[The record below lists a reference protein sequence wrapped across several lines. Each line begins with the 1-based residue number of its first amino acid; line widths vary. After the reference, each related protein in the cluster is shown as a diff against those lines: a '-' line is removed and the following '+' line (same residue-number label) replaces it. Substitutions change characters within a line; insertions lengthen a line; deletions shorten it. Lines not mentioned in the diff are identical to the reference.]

1 MEVLVV
7 GNTAYVD
14 DDFCAKAF
22 PGDHVQVVAAQDAY
36 RDESSPHS
44 SWKELLQHL
53 DQAYEFD
60 RMVYLSNYLTPHTD
74 TVGDIELLR
83 SVFRACAGR
92 RVQLLYVAGPAS
104 AEGASGAVGRTG
116 KGIIARAANDLC
128 RYYAVRE
135 GVQAKILRAPFLYT
149 ASAALDDPFFVPLFD
164 SCLTGSVALQGAE
177 DAAFPLLCAE
187 ELAVLVRRIFDSWDA
202 SFETLDV
209 ADIFHRTS
217 GEVGEA
223 LKALFSGLSVAYGD
237 SAGYALPVSDTV
249 RVRYGWFQRYDLLR
263 DLSTIQARWD
273 AGRAKKVN
281 PLRAAIDRIQMR
293 TPPIKC
299 LETVA
304 AWVLFEVLEHLF
316 SQSTQL
322 NVLDYRL
329 LYVVLIGTL
338 YGLDF
343 GLVAALLASVGLA
356 ASYFTQYGYTFQGLF
371 YEPSN
376 WLPFIAYFVVGA
388 VCGYVQLRNSEAIRA
403 ERDQNDLVRNRNTFL
418 TQLYHDAIEDKRAY
432 RRQIV
437 GRHDSFGKIFAV
449 TQELD
454 VLNPRDIYRKCCEL
468 LGEILE
474 NDSVAIY
481 HVSGGA
487 FARLVA
493 ASPAIAEDAAR
504 SLTLEQLAPLL
515 SDGGRSNLWVN
526 RELMPGLPMFGYT
539 IERDGAPAV
548 LIFVRRAAEN
558 QMTLYYQNLF
568 RILCGL
574 VESALGRA
582 FDYEAVAQDKRCVDG
597 TCVLKQAAFGQEL
610 AAEQA
615 LADGKM
621 GSFLLLRVVP
631 GMEPIGE
638 LVGAIGSAIR
648 ESDAA
653 GLIDG
658 DVLYLLMRQAKAC
671 DLPIIRERL
680 SEKQIEVE
688 PVDGED
694 IVALLQHISYTGD
707 GEGGVPLDLACRCCR
722 LAADSCAGL
731 PGAVDAH
738 EVGPAAGARAHAA
751 CDSAGAAVGPVAGG
765 SAIGLQRGVW
775 RGTE

>member
-22 PGDHVQVVAAQDAY
+22 PGDHVQVVAADDAH
-36 RDESSPHS
+36 RESSSHG
-44 SWKELLQHL
+44 SWKELLRHL

-60 RMVYLSNYLTPHTD
+60 RVVYLSTYLTPHTE
-74 TVGDIELLR
+74 TFGDIELLR
-83 SVFRACAGR
+83 SVFRACMGR
-92 RVQLLYVAGPAS
+92 RVQLLFVAGPAG
-104 AEGASGAVGRTG
+104 AEGAGGTASNADSLDATDVAAQTG

-128 RYYAVRE
+128 RYYASQD
-135 GVQAKILRAPFLYT
+135 GIQAKILRTPYLYT
-149 ASAALDDPFFVPLFD
+149 ASAALDDPFLVPLFEAC
-164 SCLTGSVALQGAE
+164 STGSVALQGAA
-177 DAAFPLLCAE
+177 DAPFPLLCAE
-187 ELAVLVRRIFDSWDA
+187 ELAVLVHRVFDSWDA
-202 SFETLDV
+202 TFETLDV
-209 ADIFHRTS
+209 ADAFHRTA
-217 GEVGEA
+217 GDLGGA
-223 LKALFSGLSVAYGD
+223 LQGLFPGLSVAYGE
-237 SAGYALPVSDTV
+237 STGFALPVGDVV
-249 RVRYGWFQRYDLLR
+249 RKRYGWFQRYDLLC
-263 DLSTIQARWD
+263 DLSTIHARW
-273 AGRAKKVN
+273 ANTRTNKAN
-281 PLRAAIDRIQMR
+281 PLRAAIDRIQLR
-293 TPPIKC
+293 ALPIKC
-299 LETVA
+299 LETGF

-316 SQSTQL
+316 SQSAQL
-322 NVLDYRL
+322 SVLDYRL

-343 GLVAALLASVGLA
+343 GLVAALLASIGLA
-356 ASYFTQYGYTFQGLF
+356 VSYFALYGYTFQGLF

-388 VCGYVQLRNSEAIRA
+388 VCGYVQLRNSEAVKA
-403 ERDQNDLVRNRNTFL
+403 ERDENELVRNRNTFL
-418 TQLYHDAIEDKRAY
+418 TRLYHDAIEDKRAY
-432 RRQIV
+432 KRQIV

-468 LGEILE
+468 MGEILE
-474 NDSVAIY
+474 NDSVTIY

-493 ASPAIAEDAAR
+493 ASPVIAEDATR

-515 SDGGRSNLWVN
+515 GGGGRSNLWVN
-526 RELMPGLPMFGYT
+526 RELTPGLPMFGYT

-631 GMEPIGE
+631 GMEPVGE
-638 LVGAIGSAIR
+638 LVGAIGSVIR

-653 GLIDG
+653 GLVDG

-680 SEKQIEVE
+680 SAKQIAVE

-694 IVALLQHISYTGD
+694 IVALLQHIADTGD
-707 GEGGVPLDLACRCCR
+707 GEGE
-722 LAADSCAGL
+722 AA
-731 PGAVDAH
+731 
-738 EVGPAAGARAHAA
+738 
-751 CDSAGAAVGPVAGG
+751 
-765 SAIGLQRGVW
+765 
-775 RGTE
+775 

>member
-22 PGDHVQVVAAQDAY
+22 PGDHVQVVAADDAH
-36 RDESSPHS
+36 RDESSPHG
-44 SWKELLQHL
+44 SWKELLRHL

-60 RMVYLSNYLTPHTD
+60 RVVYLSTYLTPHTE
-74 TVGDIELLR
+74 TFGDIELLR
-83 SVFRACAGR
+83 SVFRACMGR
-92 RVQLLYVAGPAS
+92 RVQLLFVAGPEG
-104 AEGASGAVGRTG
+104 AEGTDGAANAAAVPDTTDATTNQTG

-128 RYYAVRE
+128 RYYASQD
-135 GVQAKILRAPFLYT
+135 GIQAKILCTPYLYT
-149 ASAALDDPFFVPLFD
+149 ASTALADPFLVPLFEAC
-164 SCLTGSVALQGAE
+164 STGSVALKGAA
-177 DAAFPLLCAE
+177 DAPFPLLCAE
-187 ELAVLVRRIFDSWDA
+187 ELAVLVHRVFDSWDA

-209 ADIFHRTS
+209 ADAFHRTA
-217 GEVGEA
+217 GDLGEA
-223 LKALFSGLSVAYGD
+223 LQGLFPGLSVAYGE
-237 SAGYALPVSDTV
+237 SAGYRLPAGDIV
-249 RVRYGWFQRYDLLR
+249 RKRYGWFQRYDLLC
-263 DLSTIQARWD
+263 DLSTIHARW
-273 AGRAKKVN
+273 ANTRTKKAN
-281 PLRAAIDRIQMR
+281 PLRAAIDRIQLR
-293 TPPIKC
+293 TLPIKC
-299 LETVA
+299 LETGA

-316 SQSTQL
+316 SQSAQL

-343 GLVAALLASVGLA
+343 GLIAALLASVGLA
-356 ASYFTQYGYTFQGLF
+356 VSYFALYGYTFQGLF

-388 VCGYVQLRNSEAIRA
+388 VCGYVQLRNSEAIKA
-403 ERDQNDLVRNRNTFL
+403 ERDENELVRNRNTFL
-418 TQLYHDAIEDKRAY
+418 TRLYHDSIEDKRAY
-432 RRQIV
+432 KRQIV

-474 NDSVAIY
+474 NDSVTIY
-481 HVSGGA
+481 HVSGGT

-493 ASPAIAEDAAR
+493 ASPAEMAAAPR
-504 SLTLEQLAPLL
+504 SLSLDDLAPVLKGAN
-515 SDGGRSNLWVN
+515 SGLWVN
-526 RELMPGLPMFGYT
+526 RELTPDLPMFGYV

-548 LIFVRRAAEN
+548 LIFVRQVAES

-582 FDYEAVAQDKRCVDG
+582 FDYEAVAQDKRCVAG
-597 TCVLKQAAFGQEL
+597 TRVLNHDAFGQEL

-615 LADGKM
+615 LADNKM

-631 GMEPIGE
+631 GMEPVGE
-638 LVGAIGSAIR
+638 LVGAIGPAIR

-653 GLIDG
+653 GLVDG
-658 DVLYLLMRQAKAC
+658 DTLYLLMRQATEA
-671 DLPIIRERL
+671 DLPVICKRMAAKHIT
-680 SEKQIEVE
+680 VE

-694 IVALLQHISYTGD
+694 VVALLRRIAPAGN
-707 GEGGVPLDLACRCCR
+707 GEGETV
-722 LAADSCAGL
+722 
-731 PGAVDAH
+731 
-738 EVGPAAGARAHAA
+738 
-751 CDSAGAAVGPVAGG
+751 
-765 SAIGLQRGVW
+765 
-775 RGTE
+775 

>member
-1 MEVLVV
+1 ME
-7 GNTAYVD
+7 
-14 DDFCAKAF
+14 
-22 PGDHVQVVAAQDAY
+22 
-36 RDESSPHS
+36 
-44 SWKELLQHL
+44 
-53 DQAYEFD
+53 QAYEFD
-60 RMVYLSNYLTPHTD
+60 RVVYLSNFLTPHTD

-83 SVFRACAGR
+83 SVFRSCMSR
-92 RVQLLYVAGPAS
+92 RVQLLFVAGPAS

-149 ASAALDDPFFVPLFD
+149 ASAALDDPFFAPLFD

-209 ADIFHRTS
+209 ADTFHRTS

-223 LKALFSGLSVAYGD
+223 LKALFPGLSVAYGD
-237 SAGYALPVSDTV
+237 SAGYALPVSDVV

-273 AGRAKKVN
+273 VGRAKKVN

-293 TPPIKC
+293 TLPIKC
-299 LETVA
+299 LETGV

-316 SQSTQL
+316 SQSVQL

-356 ASYFTQYGYTFQGLF
+356 ASCFTQYGYTFQGLF

-403 ERDQNDLVRNRNTFL
+403 ERDQNELVRNRNTFL

-515 SDGGRSNLWVN
+515 GDGGRSNLWVN
-526 RELMPGLPMFGYT
+526 RELTPGLPMFGYT

-615 LADGKM
+615 LADSKM

-631 GMEPIGE
+631 GMEPVGE

-653 GLIDG
+653 GLVDG

-680 SEKQIEVE
+680 SAKHIAVE

-707 GEGGVPLDLACRCCR
+707 GEGG
-722 LAADSCAGL
+722 AA
-731 PGAVDAH
+731 
-738 EVGPAAGARAHAA
+738 
-751 CDSAGAAVGPVAGG
+751 
-765 SAIGLQRGVW
+765 
-775 RGTE
+775 

>member
-22 PGDHVQVVAAQDAY
+22 PGDHVQVVAADDA
-36 RDESSPHS
+36 RRESSSHG
-44 SWKELLQHL
+44 SWKELLRHL

-60 RMVYLSNYLTPHTD
+60 RVVYLSTYLTPHAETF
-74 TVGDIELLR
+74 GDIELLR
-83 SVFRACAGR
+83 SVFRACMGR
-92 RVQLLYVAGPAS
+92 RVQLLFVAGPAG
-104 AEGASGAVGRTG
+104 AEGAGSAASNADSLDATDAAAQTG

-128 RYYAVRE
+128 RYYASHDDI
-135 GVQAKILRAPFLYT
+135 QAKILCTPYLYT
-149 ASAALDDPFFVPLFD
+149 ASAALNDPFLVPLFEAC
-164 SCLTGSVALQGAE
+164 STGSVALQGAV
-177 DAAFPLLCAE
+177 DAPFPLLCAE
-187 ELAVLVRRIFDSWDA
+187 ELAVLVHRIFDSWDA

-209 ADIFHRTS
+209 ADAFHHTS

-223 LKALFSGLSVAYGD
+223 LKALFPGLSVAYGD
-237 SAGYALPVSDTV
+237 SAGYVLPVSDIV

-263 DLSTIQARWD
+263 DLTTIQARWD

-293 TPPIKC
+293 TLPIKC
-299 LETVA
+299 LETGF

-316 SQSTQL
+316 SQSAQL

-356 ASYFTQYGYTFQGLF
+356 VSFFTQYGYTFQGLF

-388 VCGYVQLRNSEAIRA
+388 VCGYVQLRNGEVIKV
-403 ERDQNDLVRNRNTFL
+403 ERDQNELVRNRNTFL
-418 TQLYHDAIEDKRAY
+418 TQLYHDAIEDKRTY
-432 RRQIV
+432 KRQIV

-468 LGEILE
+468 IGEILE
-474 NDSVAIY
+474 NNSVTIY

-493 ASPAIAEDAAR
+493 ASPVIAEDATR
-504 SLTLEQLAPLL
+504 SLSLEQLVPLL
-515 SDGGRSNLWVN
+515 GGGGRSNLWVN
-526 RELMPGLPMFGYT
+526 RELTPGLPMFGYT

-548 LIFVRRAAEN
+548 LIFVRHAAEN

-574 VESALGRA
+574 VESALGHA

-615 LADGKM
+615 LADGRM

-631 GMEPIGE
+631 GMEPVGE

-653 GLIDG
+653 GLVDG

-680 SEKQIEVE
+680 SAKQITVE

-694 IVALLQHISYTGD
+694 IVALLQHIADFGD
-707 GEGGVPLDLACRCCR
+707 DEGD
-722 LAADSCAGL
+722 AA
-731 PGAVDAH
+731 
-738 EVGPAAGARAHAA
+738 
-751 CDSAGAAVGPVAGG
+751 
-765 SAIGLQRGVW
+765 
-775 RGTE
+775 

>member
-14 DDFCAKAF
+14 DDFCSKAF
-22 PGDHVQVVAAQDAY
+22 PGDHVKVVAAAES
-36 RDESSPHS
+36 RRVESSPHA
-44 SWKELLQHL
+44 SWNELLQHL
-53 DQAYEFD
+53 EQAYEFD
-60 RMVYLSNYLTPHTD
+60 RVVYLSNFLTPHTD
-74 TVGDIELLR
+74 IMGDIELLR
-83 SVFRACAGR
+83 SVFRACMGR
-92 RVQLLYVAGPAS
+92 RVQLLYVAGPAG
-104 AEGASGAVGRTG
+104 AEGAADAAGRTG

-128 RYYAVRE
+128 RHYAAHE
-135 GVQAKILRAPFLYT
+135 GVQAKILRVPFLYT
-149 ASAALDDPFFVPLFD
+149 ASTVLEDPFFAPLFD
-164 SCLTGSVALQGAE
+164 ACLTGSVALQGSE

-187 ELAVLVRRIFDSWDA
+187 ELAVLVHRIFDSWDA

-209 ADIFHRTS
+209 ADTFHHTS

-223 LKALFSGLSVAYGD
+223 LKAVFPDLAVAYGD
-237 SAGYALPVSDTV
+237 SAGYALPVSDIV

-273 AGRAKKVN
+273 AGRAGKVN
-281 PLRAAIDRIQMR
+281 PLRAAIDRIQMH
-293 TPPIKC
+293 TLPIKC
-299 LETVA
+299 LETGV

-316 SQSTQL
+316 SQSAQL

-343 GLVAALLASVGLA
+343 GLVAALLTSVGLA
-356 ASYFTQYGYTFQGLF
+356 VSYFTQYGYTFQGLF

-376 WLPFIAYFVVGA
+376 WLPFIAYFVVGS
-388 VCGYVQLRNSEAIRA
+388 VCGYVQLRNSEAIKV
-403 ERDQNDLVRNRNTFL
+403 ERDQNELVRNRNTFL
-418 TQLYHDAIEDKRAY
+418 TQLYHDATEDKRTY
-432 RRQIV
+432 KRQIV

-468 LGEILE
+468 IGEILE
-474 NDSVAIY
+474 NDSVTIY

-493 ASPAIAEDAAR
+493 ASPVIAEDAPR
-504 SLTLEQLAPLL
+504 SISLDQLAPLL
-515 SDGGRSNLWVN
+515 GGEGRSSLWVN
-526 RELMPGLPMFGYT
+526 RELTPGLPMFGYT

-631 GMEPIGE
+631 GMEPVGE

-653 GLIDG
+653 GLVDG

-680 SEKQIEVE
+680 SAKQIVVE

-694 IVALLQHISYTGD
+694 IVALLQHIADTGN
-707 GEGGVPLDLACRCCR
+707 GEGDV
-722 LAADSCAGL
+722 
-731 PGAVDAH
+731 V
-738 EVGPAAGARAHAA
+738 
-751 CDSAGAAVGPVAGG
+751 
-765 SAIGLQRGVW
+765 
-775 RGTE
+775 

>member
-22 PGDHVQVVAAQDAY
+22 PGDHVQVVAADDAH
-36 RDESSPHS
+36 RESSSHG
-44 SWKELLQHL
+44 SWKELLRHL

-60 RMVYLSNYLTPHTD
+60 RVVYLSTYLTPHTE
-74 TVGDIELLR
+74 TFGDIELLR
-83 SVFRACAGR
+83 SVFRACMGR
-92 RVQLLYVAGPAS
+92 RVQLLFVAGPAG
-104 AEGASGAVGRTG
+104 AEGAGRTASNADSLDATDVAAQTG

-128 RYYAVRE
+128 RYYASQD
-135 GVQAKILRAPFLYT
+135 GIQAKILRTPYLYT
-149 ASAALDDPFFVPLFD
+149 ASAALDDPFLVPLFEAC
-164 SCLTGSVALQGAE
+164 STGSVALQGAA
-177 DAAFPLLCAE
+177 DAPFPLLCAE
-187 ELAVLVRRIFDSWDA
+187 ELAVLVHRVFDSWDA
-202 SFETLDV
+202 TFETLDV
-209 ADIFHRTS
+209 ADAFHRTA
-217 GEVGEA
+217 GDLGGA
-223 LKALFSGLSVAYGD
+223 LQGLFPGLSVAYGE
-237 SAGYALPVSDTV
+237 STGFALPVGDVV
-249 RVRYGWFQRYDLLR
+249 RKRYGWFQRYDLLC
-263 DLSTIQARWD
+263 DLSTIHARW
-273 AGRAKKVN
+273 ANTRTNKAN
-281 PLRAAIDRIQMR
+281 PLRAAIDRIQLR
-293 TPPIKC
+293 ALPIKC
-299 LETVA
+299 LETGF

-316 SQSTQL
+316 SQSAQL

-343 GLVAALLASVGLA
+343 GLVAALLASIGLA
-356 ASYFTQYGYTFQGLF
+356 VSYFALYGYTFQGLF

-388 VCGYVQLRNSEAIRA
+388 VCGYVQLRNSEAVKA
-403 ERDQNDLVRNRNTFL
+403 ERDENELVRNRNTFL
-418 TQLYHDAIEDKRAY
+418 TRLYHDAIEDKRAY
-432 RRQIV
+432 KRQIV

-468 LGEILE
+468 MGEILE
-474 NDSVAIY
+474 NDSVTIY

-493 ASPAIAEDAAR
+493 ASPVIAEDATR

-515 SDGGRSNLWVN
+515 GGGGRSNLWVN
-526 RELMPGLPMFGYT
+526 RELTPGLPMFGYT

-631 GMEPIGE
+631 GMEPVGE
-638 LVGAIGSAIR
+638 LVGAIGSVIR

-653 GLIDG
+653 GLVDG

-680 SEKQIEVE
+680 SAKQIAVE

-694 IVALLQHISYTGD
+694 IVALLQHIADTGD
-707 GEGGVPLDLACRCCR
+707 GEGE
-722 LAADSCAGL
+722 AA
-731 PGAVDAH
+731 
-738 EVGPAAGARAHAA
+738 
-751 CDSAGAAVGPVAGG
+751 
-765 SAIGLQRGVW
+765 
-775 RGTE
+775 

>member
-22 PGDHVQVVAAQDAY
+22 PGDHVQVVAADDAR
-36 RDESSPHS
+36 RDESSPHA

-60 RMVYLSNYLTPHTD
+60 RVVYLSNYLTPHTD

-83 SVFRACAGR
+83 SVFRACMGR

-104 AEGASGAVGRTG
+104 AEDAAEGAGQTG

-128 RYYAVRE
+128 RHYAERE
-135 GVQAKILRAPFLYT
+135 GIQTKILRAPFLYT
-149 ASAALDDPFFVPLFD
+149 ASADLEDPFLAPLFD
-164 SCLTGSVALQGAE
+164 ACSTGSVALQGAE

-187 ELAVLVRRIFDSWDA
+187 ELAVLVRRIFDSWGA
-202 SFETLDV
+202 NFETLDV
-209 ADIFHRTS
+209 ADSFNHTA
-217 GEVGEA
+217 GDVGEA
-223 LKALFSGLSVAYGD
+223 LKALFPGLTVAYGE
-237 SAGYALPVSDTV
+237 SAGYALPANETV

-263 DLSTIQARWD
+263 
-273 AGRAKKVN
+273 AGRTKKAN

-293 TPPIKC
+293 TLPIKC
-299 LETVA
+299 LETGV
-304 AWVLFEVLEHLF
+304 AWVLFEVLEDLF
-316 SQSTQL
+316 SQSAQL

-388 VCGYVQLRNSEAIRA
+388 VCGYVQLRNSEAIKV
-403 ERDQNDLVRNRNTFL
+403 ERDQNELVRNRNTFL

-432 RRQIV
+432 KRQIV

-474 NDSVAIY
+474 NDSVTIY

-493 ASPAIAEDAAR
+493 ASPSIGEDAAR
-504 SLTLEQLAPLL
+504 SLSLEELAPLL
-515 SDGGRSNLWVN
+515 GGGGRSNLWVN
-526 RELMPGLPMFGYT
+526 RELTPGLPMFGYT

-548 LIFVRRAAEN
+548 LIYVRRVDER

-582 FDYEAVAQDKRCVDG
+582 FDYEAVAQDKRRVAG
-597 TCVLKQAAFGQEL
+597 TCVLKQDAFGCEL

-615 LADGKM
+615 LADNKM

-653 GLIDG
+653 GLVDG
-658 DVLYLLMRQAKAC
+658 DTLYLLMRQAKGC
-671 DLPIIRERL
+671 DLPIIRKRMDE
-680 SEKQIEVE
+680 QHIFVE

-694 IVALLQHISYTGD
+694 IVALLQRIAGTGD
-707 GEGGVPLDLACRCCR
+707 GEGD
-722 LAADSCAGL
+722 
-731 PGAVDAH
+731 
-738 EVGPAAGARAHAA
+738 
-751 CDSAGAAVGPVAGG
+751 VA
-765 SAIGLQRGVW
+765 
-775 RGTE
+775 

>member
-22 PGDHVQVVAAQDAY
+22 PGDHVKVVAAAESR
-36 RDESSPHS
+36 RDESSPHA
-44 SWKELLQHL
+44 SWNELLQHL
-53 DQAYEFD
+53 EQAYEFD
-60 RMVYLSNYLTPHTD
+60 RVVYLSNFLTPHTD
-74 TVGDIELLR
+74 IMGDIELLR
-83 SVFRACAGR
+83 SVFRACMGR
-92 RVQLLYVAGPAS
+92 RVQLLYVAGPAG
-104 AEGASGAVGRTG
+104 AEGAADAAGRTG

-128 RYYAVRE
+128 RHYAAHE
-135 GVQAKILRAPFLYT
+135 GVQAKILRVPFLYT
-149 ASAALDDPFFVPLFD
+149 ASAALEDPFFAPLFD
-164 SCLTGSVALQGAE
+164 ACLTGSVALQGAE
-177 DAAFPLLCAE
+177 NAVFPLLCAE

-209 ADIFHRTS
+209 ADTFHHTS

-223 LKALFSGLSVAYGD
+223 LKVVFPDLAVAYGD
-237 SAGYALPVSDTV
+237 SAGYALPVSDIV

-273 AGRAKKVN
+273 AGRAGKVN
-281 PLRAAIDRIQMR
+281 PLRAAIDRIQMH
-293 TPPIKC
+293 TLPIKC
-299 LETVA
+299 LETGV
-304 AWVLFEVLEHLF
+304 AWVLFEVLEYLF
-316 SQSTQL
+316 SQLAQL

-356 ASYFTQYGYTFQGLF
+356 VSYFTQYGYTFQGLF

-376 WLPFIAYFVVGA
+376 WLPFIAYFVVGS
-388 VCGYVQLRNSEAIRA
+388 VCGYVQLRNIEAIKV
-403 ERDQNDLVRNRNTFL
+403 ERDQNELVRNRNTFL
-418 TQLYHDAIEDKRAY
+418 TQLYHDAIEDKRTY
-432 RRQIV
+432 KRQIV

-468 LGEILE
+468 MGDILE
-474 NDSVAIY
+474 NDSVTIY

-493 ASPAIAEDAAR
+493 ASPVIAEDAAR
-504 SLTLEQLAPLL
+504 SLSLDHLAPLL
-515 SDGGRSNLWVN
+515 GGEGRSSLWVN
-526 RELMPGLPMFGYT
+526 RELTSGLPMFGYT

-548 LIFVRRAAEN
+548 LIFVRRAAQN

-631 GMEPIGE
+631 GMEPVGE

-653 GLIDG
+653 GLVDG

-680 SEKQIEVE
+680 SAKQIAVE
-688 PVDGED
+688 LVVGED
-694 IVALLQHISYTGD
+694 IVALLQHIADTGD
-707 GEGGVPLDLACRCCR
+707 GEGD
-722 LAADSCAGL
+722 
-731 PGAVDAH
+731 
-738 EVGPAAGARAHAA
+738 
-751 CDSAGAAVGPVAGG
+751 VA
-765 SAIGLQRGVW
+765 
-775 RGTE
+775 

>member
-22 PGDHVQVVAAQDAY
+22 PGDHVQVVAADEAR
-36 RDESSPHS
+36 RDESSPHA

-60 RMVYLSNYLTPHTD
+60 RVVYLSNYLTPHAD

-83 SVFRACAGR
+83 SVFRACMGR
-92 RVQLLYVAGPAS
+92 RVQLLYVAGPAA
-104 AEGASGAVGRTG
+104 AEDAVDAAGQTG

-128 RYYAVRE
+128 RYYAARE
-135 GVQAKILRAPFLYT
+135 GIQAKILRAPFLYT
-149 ASAALDDPFFVPLFD
+149 ASAALEDPFLAPLFD
-164 SCLTGSVALQGAE
+164 ACSTGSVALQGSE
-177 DAAFPLLCAE
+177 DATFPLLCAE

-202 SFETLDV
+202 NFETLDV
-209 ADIFHRTS
+209 ADSFNHTAGDI
-217 GEVGEA
+217 GEA
-223 LKALFSGLSVAYGD
+223 LKALFPGLSVAYGE
-237 SAGYALPVSDTV
+237 SAGYALPANDTV

-281 PLRAAIDRIQMR
+281 PLRAAIVRIQMR
-293 TPPIKC
+293 TLPIKC
-299 LETVA
+299 LETGV

-316 SQSTQL
+316 SQSAQL

-388 VCGYVQLRNSEAIRA
+388 VCGYVQLRNSEAIKV
-403 ERDQNDLVRNRNTFL
+403 ERDQNELVRNRNTFL

-432 RRQIV
+432 KRQIV

-474 NDSVAIY
+474 NDSVTIY

-493 ASPAIAEDAAR
+493 ASPSIGEDAAR
-504 SLTLEQLAPLL
+504 SLSLEELAPLL
-515 SDGGRSNLWVN
+515 GGGGRSNLWVN
-526 RELMPGLPMFGYT
+526 RELTPGLPMFGYT

-548 LIFVRRAAEN
+548 LIYVRRVDER

-582 FDYEAVAQDKRCVDG
+582 FDYEAVAQDKRCVAG
-597 TCVLKQAAFGQEL
+597 TCVLKQDAFGREL
-610 AAEQA
+610 SAEQA
-615 LADGKM
+615 LADNKM

-653 GLIDG
+653 GLVDG
-658 DVLYLLMRQAKAC
+658 DTLYLLMRQAKAC
-671 DLPIIRERL
+671 DLPIIRKRMDA
-680 SEKQIEVE
+680 QHIVVE

-694 IVALLQHISYTGD
+694 IVALLQRIAGTGD
-707 GEGGVPLDLACRCCR
+707 GEGD
-722 LAADSCAGL
+722 
-731 PGAVDAH
+731 
-738 EVGPAAGARAHAA
+738 
-751 CDSAGAAVGPVAGG
+751 VA
-765 SAIGLQRGVW
+765 
-775 RGTE
+775 

>member
-7 GNTAYVD
+7 GNTSYVD

-22 PGDHVQVVAAQDAY
+22 PGDHVQVVAAQDAQ
-36 RDESSPHS
+36 RDGSPAPS
-44 SWKELLQHL
+44 SWNELLQHL

-60 RMVYLSNYLTPHTD
+60 RVVYLSTYLTPHTE
-74 TVGDIELLR
+74 TFGDIELLR
-83 SVFRACAGR
+83 SVFRACMDR
-92 RVQLLYVAGPAS
+92 QIQLLFVTGPAGVDGDVD
-104 AEGASGAVGRTG
+104 AAGQTG
-116 KGIIARAANDLC
+116 KGIIAHAANDLC
-128 RYYAVRE
+128 RYYAGRD
-135 GVQAKILRAPFLYT
+135 GIQAKILRVPYLYT
-149 ASAALDDPFFVPLFD
+149 ASPALDDPFLVPLFQAC
-164 SCLTGSVALQGAE
+164 SHGSLVLKNSADASLQA
-177 DAAFPLLCAE
+177 LCAE
-187 ELAVLVRRIFDSWDA
+187 ELAVLVSRIFDSWDPA
-202 SFETLDV
+202 FEELGV
-209 ADIFHRTS
+209 ADSFTHTM
-217 GEVGEA
+217 GNLGEA
-223 LKALFSGLSVAYGD
+223 LKRLFPGLQVTYGDDAEASVA
-237 SAGYALPVSDTV
+237 PSDAV
-249 RVRYGWFQRYDLLR
+249 RVRYGWFQRYDVLT
-263 DLSTIQARWD
+263 DLSTIHARWEQSR
-273 AGRAKKVN
+273 AGRRH
-281 PLRAAIDRIQMR
+281 PLRRAIDRMR
-293 TPPIKC
+293 EHTLPVTC
-299 LETVA
+299 AETA
-304 AWVLFEVLEHLF
+304 LAWVLFECLERVF
-316 SQSTQL
+316 SQSAQL

-356 ASYFTQYGYTFQGLF
+356 ASYFTLYGYTFQGLF

-403 ERDQNDLVRNRNTFL
+403 ELDQNELVRNRNTFL

-454 VLNPRDIYRKCCEL
+454 VFNPRDIYRKCCEL

-515 SDGGRSNLWVN
+515 GDGGRSNLWVN
-526 RELMPGLPMFGYT
+526 RELTPGLPMFGYT

-631 GMEPIGE
+631 GMEPVGE

-653 GLIDG
+653 GLVDG

-680 SEKQIEVE
+680 SAKQIAVE

-694 IVALLQHISYTGD
+694 IVALLQHIADTGD
-707 GEGGVPLDLACRCCR
+707 GEGD
-722 LAADSCAGL
+722 AA
-731 PGAVDAH
+731 
-738 EVGPAAGARAHAA
+738 
-751 CDSAGAAVGPVAGG
+751 
-765 SAIGLQRGVW
+765 
-775 RGTE
+775 

>member
-22 PGDHVQVVAAQDAY
+22 PGDHVKVVAAADAR
-36 RDESSPHS
+36 RDESSPHA

-53 DQAYEFD
+53 DQAYEFE
-60 RMVYLSNYLTPHTD
+60 RVVYLSTYLTPHTE
-74 TVGDIELLR
+74 TFGDIELLR
-83 SVFRACAGR
+83 SVFRACMGR
-92 RVQLLYVAGPAS
+92 NVQLLFIAGPAG
-104 AEGASGAVGRTG
+104 AEGATGGCDDDAAAASGTQTG
-116 KGIIARAANDLC
+116 KGIIACAANDLC
-128 RYYAVRE
+128 RHYAT
-135 GVQAKILRAPFLYT
+135 GDGIQAKVLRVPYLYT
-149 ASAALDDPFFVPLFD
+149 ASSVLTDPFLVPLFAAC
-164 SCLTGSVALQGAE
+164 STGSVALQGAA
-177 DAAFPLLCAE
+177 DAPFPLLCAE
-187 ELAVLVRRIFDSWDA
+187 ELAVLVHRIFDSWDA
-202 SFETLDV
+202 TFETLDV
-209 ADIFHRTS
+209 ADAFHRTT
-217 GEVGEA
+217 GDLGGA
-223 LKALFSGLSVAYGD
+223 LQGLFPGLSVAYGE
-237 SAGYALPVSDTV
+237 STGYALPAGDVA
-249 RVRYGWFQRYDLLR
+249 RKRYGWFQRYDLLR
-263 DLSTIQARWD
+263 DLSTIHARWVNT
-273 AGRAKKVN
+273 RTKKVN
-281 PLRAAIDRIQMR
+281 PLRAAIDRIQLR
-293 TPPIKC
+293 ALPVKC
-299 LETVA
+299 LETGF

-316 SQSTQL
+316 SQSAQL

-343 GLVAALLASVGLA
+343 GLVAALLASIGLA
-356 ASYFTQYGYTFQGLF
+356 VSYFALYGYTFQGLF

-388 VCGYVQLRNSEAIRA
+388 VCGYVQLRNSEAVKA
-403 ERDQNDLVRNRNTFL
+403 ERDENELVRNRNTFL
-418 TQLYHDAIEDKRAY
+418 TRLYHDAIEDKRAY
-432 RRQIV
+432 KRQIV

-474 NDSVAIY
+474 NDSVTIY

-493 ASPAIAEDAAR
+493 ASPAISNNVPR
-504 SLTLEQLAPLL
+504 SLSLNDLAPVLQGAI
-515 SDGGRSNLWVN
+515 SSLWVN
-526 RELMPGLPMFGYT
+526 RALTSGLPMFGYA

-548 LIFVRRAAEN
+548 LIFVRHVAES

-582 FDYEAVAQDKRCVDG
+582 FDYEAVAQDKRCVAG
-597 TCVLKQAAFGQEL
+597 TCVLNHDAFGREL

-615 LADGKM
+615 LADNKM

-631 GMEPIGE
+631 GMEPVGE

-653 GLIDG
+653 GLVDG
-658 DVLYLLMRQAKAC
+658 DTLYLLMRQATEA
-671 DLPIIRERL
+671 DLPVICARL
-680 SEKQIEVE
+680 DAKHITVE
-688 PVDGED
+688 PVDSED
-694 IVALLQHISYTGD
+694 VVALLQRIAPAGN
-707 GEGGVPLDLACRCCR
+707 GEGE
-722 LAADSCAGL
+722 AA
-731 PGAVDAH
+731 
-738 EVGPAAGARAHAA
+738 
-751 CDSAGAAVGPVAGG
+751 
-765 SAIGLQRGVW
+765 
-775 RGTE
+775 

>member
-22 PGDHVQVVAAQDAY
+22 PGDHVQVVAADDAQ
-36 RDESSPHS
+36 RESSS
-44 SWKELLQHL
+44 RGSWKELLRHL

-60 RMVYLSNYLTPHTD
+60 RVVYLSTYLTPHTEAF
-74 TVGDIELLR
+74 GDIELLR
-83 SVFRACAGR
+83 SVFRACMGR
-92 RVQLLYVAGPAS
+92 RVQLLYVAGPA
-104 AEGASGAVGRTG
+104 AVEGVADAADANAQTG
-116 KGIIARAANDLC
+116 KGIIARAANNLC
-128 RYYAVRE
+128 RYYASHDDI
-135 GVQAKILRAPFLYT
+135 QTKILCTPYLYT
-149 ASAALDDPFFVPLFD
+149 ASAALNDPFLVPLFEAC
-164 SCLTGSVALQGAE
+164 STGSVALQGTA

-187 ELAVLVRRIFDSWDA
+187 ELAVLVHRIFDSWDA

-209 ADIFHRTS
+209 ADAFHHTS

-223 LKALFSGLSVAYGD
+223 LKALFPGLSVAYGD
-237 SAGYALPVSDTV
+237 SAGYVLPVSDIV

-263 DLSTIQARWD
+263 DLTTIQACWD

-293 TPPIKC
+293 TLPIKC
-299 LETVA
+299 LETGF

-316 SQSTQL
+316 SQSAQL

-356 ASYFTQYGYTFQGLF
+356 VSFFTQYGYTFQGLF

-388 VCGYVQLRNSEAIRA
+388 VCGYVQLRNGEAIKV
-403 ERDQNDLVRNRNTFL
+403 ERDQNELVRNRNTFL
-418 TQLYHDAIEDKRAY
+418 TQLYHDAIEDKRTY
-432 RRQIV
+432 KRQIV

-468 LGEILE
+468 IGEILE
-474 NDSVAIY
+474 NNSVTIY

-493 ASPAIAEDAAR
+493 ASSVIAEDATR
-504 SLTLEQLAPLL
+504 SLSLEQLVPLL
-515 SDGGRSNLWVN
+515 GGGGRSNLWVN
-526 RELMPGLPMFGYT
+526 RELTPGLPMFGYT

-548 LIFVRRAAEN
+548 LIFVRHAAEN

-615 LADGKM
+615 LADGRM

-631 GMEPIGE
+631 GMEPVGE

-653 GLIDG
+653 GLVDG

-680 SEKQIEVE
+680 GAKQIAVE

-694 IVALLQHISYTGD
+694 IVALLQHI
-707 GEGGVPLDLACRCCR
+707 
-722 LAADSCAGL
+722 ADSG
-731 PGAVDAH
+731 
-738 EVGPAAGARAHAA
+738 
-751 CDSAGAAVGPVAGG
+751 DSEGDVA
-765 SAIGLQRGVW
+765 
-775 RGTE
+775 

>member
-22 PGDHVQVVAAQDAY
+22 PGDHVQVVAADDAH
-36 RDESSPHS
+36 RESSSHG
-44 SWKELLQHL
+44 SWKELLRHL

-60 RMVYLSNYLTPHTD
+60 RVVYLSTYLTPHTE
-74 TVGDIELLR
+74 TFGDIELLR
-83 SVFRACAGR
+83 SVFRACMGR
-92 RVQLLYVAGPAS
+92 RVQLLFVAGPAG
-104 AEGASGAVGRTG
+104 AERTGGAASNADSLDATDAAAQTG

-128 RYYAVRE
+128 RYYASQDDIQV
-135 GVQAKILRAPFLYT
+135 KILCTPYLYT
-149 ASAALDDPFFVPLFD
+149 ASAALSDPFLVPLFEAC
-164 SCLTGSVALQGAE
+164 STGSVALQGAA
-177 DAAFPLLCAE
+177 DAPFPLLCAE
-187 ELAVLVRRIFDSWDA
+187 ELAVLVHRVFDSWDPA
-202 SFETLDV
+202 FETLDV
-209 ADIFHRTS
+209 ADAFHSTT
-217 GEVGEA
+217 GDLGGA
-223 LKALFSGLSVAYGD
+223 LQGLFPGLSVAYGE
-237 SAGYALPVSDTV
+237 STGYALPAGDVA
-249 RVRYGWFQRYDLLR
+249 RKRYGWFQRYDLLR
-263 DLSTIQARWD
+263 DLSTIHACWANTRT
-273 AGRAKKVN
+273 KKAN
-281 PLRAAIDRIQMR
+281 PLRAAIDCIQLR
-293 TPPIKC
+293 ALPIKC
-299 LETVA
+299 LETGF

-316 SQSTQL
+316 SQSAQL

-343 GLVAALLASVGLA
+343 GLVAALLASIGLA
-356 ASYFTQYGYTFQGLF
+356 VSYFALYGYTFQGLF

-388 VCGYVQLRNSEAIRA
+388 VCGYVQLRNSEAVKA
-403 ERDQNDLVRNRNTFL
+403 ERDENELVRNRNTFL
-418 TQLYHDAIEDKRAY
+418 TRLYHDAIEDKRAY
-432 RRQIV
+432 KRQIV

-474 NDSVAIY
+474 NDSVTIY

-493 ASPAIAEDAAR
+493 ASPAISKNVPR
-504 SLTLEQLAPLL
+504 SLSLDDLAPMLQGPI
-515 SDGGRSNLWVN
+515 SGLWVN
-526 RELMPGLPMFGYT
+526 RALTSGLPMFGYA

-548 LIFVRRAAEN
+548 LIFVRHVAES

-582 FDYEAVAQDKRCVDG
+582 FDYEAVAQDKRCVAG
-597 TCVLKQAAFGQEL
+597 TCVLSHDAFGQEL

-615 LADGKM
+615 LADNKM

-631 GMEPIGE
+631 GMEPVGE

-653 GLIDG
+653 GLVDG
-658 DVLYLLMRQAKAC
+658 DTLYLLMRQATEA
-671 DLPIIRERL
+671 DLPVICKRMAAKHIT
-680 SEKQIEVE
+680 VE
-688 PVDGED
+688 PVGSED
-694 IVALLQHISYTGD
+694 VVALLQRIAPAGN
-707 GEGGVPLDLACRCCR
+707 GEGE
-722 LAADSCAGL
+722 AA
-731 PGAVDAH
+731 
-738 EVGPAAGARAHAA
+738 
-751 CDSAGAAVGPVAGG
+751 
-765 SAIGLQRGVW
+765 
-775 RGTE
+775 

>member
-1 MEVLVV
+1 M
-7 GNTAYVD
+7 
-14 DDFCAKAF
+14 
-22 PGDHVQVVAAQDAY
+22 
-36 RDESSPHS
+36 
-44 SWKELLQHL
+44 
-53 DQAYEFD
+53 
-60 RMVYLSNYLTPHTD
+60 
-74 TVGDIELLR
+74 
-83 SVFRACAGR
+83 
-92 RVQLLYVAGPAS
+92 
-104 AEGASGAVGRTG
+104 
-116 KGIIARAANDLC
+116 
-128 RYYAVRE
+128 
-135 GVQAKILRAPFLYT
+135 
-149 ASAALDDPFFVPLFD
+149 
-164 SCLTGSVALQGAE
+164 
-177 DAAFPLLCAE
+177 
-187 ELAVLVRRIFDSWDA
+187 
-202 SFETLDV
+202 
-209 ADIFHRTS
+209 
-217 GEVGEA
+217 
-223 LKALFSGLSVAYGD
+223 
-237 SAGYALPVSDTV
+237 
-249 RVRYGWFQRYDLLR
+249 
-263 DLSTIQARWD
+263 
-273 AGRAKKVN
+273 
-281 PLRAAIDRIQMR
+281 
-293 TPPIKC
+293 
-299 LETVA
+299 
-304 AWVLFEVLEHLF
+304 
-316 SQSTQL
+316 
-322 NVLDYRL
+322 LDYRL

-343 GLVAALLASVGLA
+343 GLVAALLASIGLA

-371 YEPSN
+371 YGPSN

-403 ERDQNDLVRNRNTFL
+403 ERDQNELVRNRNTFL

-515 SDGGRSNLWVN
+515 GDGGRSNLWAN
-526 RELMPGLPMFGYT
+526 RELTPGLPMFGYT

-610 AAEQA
+610 AAAQA
-615 LADGKM
+615 LADSKM

-631 GMEPIGE
+631 GMEPVGE

-653 GLIDG
+653 GLVDG

-671 DLPIIRERL
+671 DLPNIRERL
-680 SEKQIEVE
+680 SAKQIAVE

-694 IVALLQHISYTGD
+694 IVELLQHISYTGD
-707 GEGGVPLDLACRCCR
+707 GEGG
-722 LAADSCAGL
+722 AA
-731 PGAVDAH
+731 
-738 EVGPAAGARAHAA
+738 
-751 CDSAGAAVGPVAGG
+751 
-765 SAIGLQRGVW
+765 
-775 RGTE
+775 

>member
-22 PGDHVQVVAAQDAY
+22 PGDHVQVVAANEAR
-36 RDESSPHS
+36 RDGSSLHA

-60 RMVYLSNYLTPHTD
+60 RVVYLSTYLTPHTEA
-74 TVGDIELLR
+74 VGDIELLR
-83 SVFRACAGR
+83 SVFRACMGR
-92 RVQLLYVAGPAS
+92 QIQLLFVTGPMGADGAVDVAGQN
-104 AEGASGAVGRTG
+104 G

-128 RYYAVRE
+128 RYYAVRD
-135 GVQAKILRAPFLYT
+135 GIQAKILRVPYLYT
-149 ASAALDDPFFVPLFD
+149 ASPTLEDPILTPLFEACSQGSAVMRAGAD
-164 SCLTGSVALQGAE
+164 SPLGA
-177 DAAFPLLCAE
+177 LCAE

-202 SFETLDV
+202 TFEEL
-209 ADIFHRTS
+209 
-217 GEVGEA
+217 EVPDGFAHTVGDLGEA
-223 LKALFSGLSVAYGD
+223 LKGLFPGLDITYDGD
-237 SAGYALPVSDTV
+237 AVVSIAPSDTV
-249 RVRYGWFQRYDLLR
+249 RTRYGWFQRYDLLR

-388 VCGYVQLRNSEAIRA
+388 VCGYVQLRNSEAIKA
-403 ERDQNDLVRNRNTFL
+403 ERDENELVRNRNTFL
-418 TQLYHDAIEDKRAY
+418 TRLYHDAIEDKRAY
-432 RRQIV
+432 KRQIV

-468 LGEILE
+468 LDEILE
-474 NDSVAIY
+474 NDSVTIY

-493 ASPAIAEDAAR
+493 ASPAISNNVPR
-504 SLTLEQLAPLL
+504 SLSLDDLAPVLQG
-515 SDGGRSNLWVN
+515 SISGLWVN
-526 RELMPGLPMFGYT
+526 RALTPGLPMFGYA

-548 LIFVRRAAEN
+548 LIFVRHVAES

-582 FDYEAVAQDKRCVDG
+582 FDYEAVAQDKRCVAG
-597 TCVLKQAAFGQEL
+597 TCVLNHDDFGQEL

-615 LADGKM
+615 LADNKM

-653 GLIDG
+653 GLVDG
-658 DVLYLLMRQAKAC
+658 DTLYLLMRQATEA
-671 DLPIIRERL
+671 DLPVICKRMAAKHITVERVD
-680 SEKQIEVE
+680 SEDV
-688 PVDGED
+688 
-694 IVALLQHISYTGD
+694 VALLQRIAPAGN
-707 GEGGVPLDLACRCCR
+707 GEGE
-722 LAADSCAGL
+722 AA
-731 PGAVDAH
+731 
-738 EVGPAAGARAHAA
+738 
-751 CDSAGAAVGPVAGG
+751 
-765 SAIGLQRGVW
+765 
-775 RGTE
+775 

>member
-22 PGDHVQVVAAQDAY
+22 PGDHVQVVAADDAQ
-36 RDESSPHS
+36 RESSSHS
-44 SWKELLQHL
+44 SWKELLRHL

-60 RMVYLSNYLTPHTD
+60 RVVYLSTYLTPHTE
-74 TVGDIELLR
+74 TFGDIELLR
-83 SVFRACAGR
+83 SVFRACMGR
-92 RVQLLYVAGPAS
+92 RVQLLFVAGPAGS
-104 AEGASGAVGRTG
+104 EGAGGAASVDDAPNATDAAAQTG

-128 RYYAVRE
+128 RYYASQDDI
-135 GVQAKILRAPFLYT
+135 QAKILCTPYLYT
-149 ASAALDDPFFVPLFD
+149 ASAALNDPFLVPLFEAC
-164 SCLTGSVALQGAE
+164 STGSVALQGAAE
-177 DAAFPLLCAE
+177 APLPLLCAE
-187 ELAVLVRRIFDSWDA
+187 ELAVLVHRVFDSWDA
-202 SFETLDV
+202 TFETLDV
-209 ADIFHRTS
+209 ADAFHRTA
-217 GEVGEA
+217 GDLGGA
-223 LKALFSGLSVAYGD
+223 LQGLFPGLSVAYD
-237 SAGYALPVSDTV
+237 ESIGYALPASDVV
-249 RVRYGWFQRYDLLR
+249 RKRYGWFQRYDLLR
-263 DLSTIQARWD
+263 DLSTIHARW
-273 AGRAKKVN
+273 ANTRAKKVN
-281 PLRAAIDRIQMR
+281 PLRAAIDRIQLR
-293 TPPIKC
+293 ALPIKC
-299 LETVA
+299 LETGV

-316 SQSTQL
+316 SQSAQL

-356 ASYFTQYGYTFQGLF
+356 VSYFTQYGYTFQGLF

-388 VCGYVQLRNSEAIRA
+388 VCGYVQLRNSEAVKA
-403 ERDQNDLVRNRNTFL
+403 ERDENELVRNRNTFL
-418 TQLYHDAIEDKRAY
+418 TRLYHDAIEDKRAY
-432 RRQIV
+432 KRQIV

-468 LGEILE
+468 IGDILE
-474 NDSVAIY
+474 NNSVTIY

-493 ASPAIAEDAAR
+493 ASPVIAEDATR

-515 SDGGRSNLWVN
+515 GGGGRSNLWVN
-526 RELMPGLPMFGYT
+526 RELTPGLPMFGYT

-631 GMEPIGE
+631 GMEPVGE
-638 LVGAIGSAIR
+638 LVGAIGSVIR

-653 GLIDG
+653 GLVDG

-680 SEKQIEVE
+680 SAKQIAVE

-694 IVALLQHISYTGD
+694 IVALLQHIADTGD
-707 GEGGVPLDLACRCCR
+707 GEGD
-722 LAADSCAGL
+722 AA
-731 PGAVDAH
+731 
-738 EVGPAAGARAHAA
+738 
-751 CDSAGAAVGPVAGG
+751 
-765 SAIGLQRGVW
+765 
-775 RGTE
+775 

>member
-22 PGDHVQVVAAQDAY
+22 PGDHVKVVAAAESR
-36 RDESSPHS
+36 RDESSPHA
-44 SWKELLQHL
+44 SWNELLQHL
-53 DQAYEFD
+53 EQAYEFD
-60 RMVYLSNYLTPHTD
+60 RVVYLSNFLTPHTD
-74 TVGDIELLR
+74 IMGDIELLR
-83 SVFRACAGR
+83 SVFRACMGR
-92 RVQLLYVAGPAS
+92 RVQLLYVAGPAG
-104 AEGASGAVGRTG
+104 AEGASDAAGRTG

-128 RYYAVRE
+128 RHYAAHE

-149 ASAALDDPFFVPLFD
+149 ASSALDDPFLVPLFD
-164 SCLTGSVALQGAE
+164 ACLTGSVALQGAE
-177 DAAFPLLCAE
+177 DAPFP
-187 ELAVLVRRIFDSWDA
+187 
-202 SFETLDV
+202 
-209 ADIFHRTS
+209 
-217 GEVGEA
+217 
-223 LKALFSGLSVAYGD
+223 
-237 SAGYALPVSDTV
+237 
-249 RVRYGWFQRYDLLR
+249 LLR

-273 AGRAKKVN
+273 AGRAGKVN

-293 TPPIKC
+293 TLPIKC
-299 LETVA
+299 LETGVA
-304 AWVLFEVLEHLF
+304 WILFEALDHLF
-316 SQSTQL
+316 SQSAQL

-343 GLVAALLASVGLA
+343 GLVAALLASMGLA
-356 ASYFTQYGYTFQGLF
+356 LSYFTQYGYTFQGLF

-388 VCGYVQLRNSEAIRA
+388 VCGYVQLRNSEAIKV
-403 ERDQNDLVRNRNTFL
+403 ERDQNELVRNRNTFL
-418 TQLYHDAIEDKRAY
+418 TQLYHDAIEDKRTY
-432 RRQIV
+432 KRQIV

-468 LGEILE
+468 MGEILE
-474 NDSVAIY
+474 NDSVVIY

-493 ASPAIAEDAAR
+493 ASPVIAEDATR
-504 SLTLEQLAPLL
+504 SLSLDQLAPLL
-515 SDGGRSNLWVN
+515 GGGGRSNLWVN

-548 LIFVRRAAEN
+548 LIFVRCAAEN

-582 FDYEAVAQDKRCVDG
+582 FDYEAVAQVKRCVDG
-597 TCVLKQAAFGQEL
+597 ACVLKQAAFGQEL

-631 GMEPIGE
+631 GMEPVGE

-653 GLIDG
+653 GLVDG

-680 SEKQIEVE
+680 NAKQIAVE

-694 IVALLQHISYTGD
+694 IVALLQHIADTGN
-707 GEGGVPLDLACRCCR
+707 GEGD
-722 LAADSCAGL
+722 
-731 PGAVDAH
+731 VD
-738 EVGPAAGARAHAA
+738 
-751 CDSAGAAVGPVAGG
+751 
-765 SAIGLQRGVW
+765 
-775 RGTE
+775 

>member
-22 PGDHVQVVAAQDAY
+22 PGDHVKVVAVKDAH
-36 RDESSPHS
+36 RDESSPHA

-53 DQAYEFD
+53 EQAYEFD
-60 RMVYLSNYLTPHTD
+60 RVVYFSNFLTPHTD

-83 SVFRACAGR
+83 SVFRTCAGR
-92 RVQLLYVAGPAS
+92 RVQLLYVAGPAG
-104 AEGASGAVGRTG
+104 AEGAADAAGRTG
-116 KGIIARAANDLC
+116 KGIIAHAANDLC
-128 RYYAVRE
+128 RYYAARE
-135 GVQAKILRAPFLYT
+135 GVQTKILRVPFLYT
-149 ASAALDDPFFVPLFD
+149 ASAALEDPFLVPLFD
-164 SCLTGSVALQGAE
+164 ACSTGSAALQGAQ

-187 ELAVLVRRIFDSWDA
+187 ELSVLVRRIFDSWNGN
-202 SFETLDV
+202 FETLDV
-209 ADIFHRTS
+209 ADTFHHTV
-217 GEVGEA
+217 GEVGDA
-223 LKALFSGLSVAYGD
+223 LKALFPRLSVAYGE
-237 SAGYALPVSDTV
+237 SAGYALPVSDV
-249 RVRYGWFQRYDLLR
+249 ARVRYGWFQRYDLLC

-293 TPPIKC
+293 TLPVKC
-299 LETVA
+299 LETAA
-304 AWVLFEVLEHLF
+304 AWVLFEVLERLF

-356 ASYFTQYGYTFQGLF
+356 ASYFTLYGYTFQGLF

-403 ERDQNDLVRNRNTFL
+403 ERDHNELVRNRNTFL

-474 NDSVAIY
+474 NDSVTIY
-481 HVSGGA
+481 HVSGGT

-493 ASPAIAEDAAR
+493 ASPAISSDAPR
-504 SLTLEQLAPLL
+504 SLSLDDLAPVLKGAN
-515 SDGGRSNLWVN
+515 SGLWVN
-526 RELMPGLPMFGYT
+526 RELTPDLPMFGYVT
-539 IERDGAPAV
+539 ERDGAPAV
-548 LIFVRRAAEN
+548 LIFVRHVAES
-558 QMTLYYQNLF
+558 QMTLYFQNLF

-582 FDYEAVAQDKRCVDG
+582 FDYEAVAQDKRCVAG
-597 TCVLKQAAFGQEL
+597 TCVLNHDAFGQEL

-615 LADGKM
+615 LADNKM

-631 GMEPIGE
+631 GMEPVGE

-653 GLIDG
+653 GLVDG
-658 DVLYLLMRQAKAC
+658 DTLYLLMRQATEA
-671 DLPIIRERL
+671 DLPVICKRMAAKHIT
-680 SEKQIEVE
+680 VE

-694 IVALLQHISYTGD
+694 VVALLQRIAPAGN
-707 GEGGVPLDLACRCCR
+707 GEGETV
-722 LAADSCAGL
+722 
-731 PGAVDAH
+731 
-738 EVGPAAGARAHAA
+738 
-751 CDSAGAAVGPVAGG
+751 
-765 SAIGLQRGVW
+765 
-775 RGTE
+775 

>member
-22 PGDHVQVVAAQDAY
+22 PGDHVQVVAADDAH
-36 RDESSPHS
+36 RESSSHG
-44 SWKELLQHL
+44 SWKELLRHL

-60 RMVYLSNYLTPHTD
+60 RVVYLSTYLTPHTE
-74 TVGDIELLR
+74 TFGDIELLR
-83 SVFRACAGR
+83 SVFRACMGR
-92 RVQLLYVAGPAS
+92 RVQLLFVAGPAG
-104 AEGASGAVGRTG
+104 AEGAGGTASNADSLDATDVAAQTG

-128 RYYAVRE
+128 RYYASQD
-135 GVQAKILRAPFLYT
+135 GIQAKILRTPYLYT
-149 ASAALDDPFFVPLFD
+149 ASAALDDPFLVPLFEAC
-164 SCLTGSVALQGAE
+164 STGSVALQGAA
-177 DAAFPLLCAE
+177 DAPFPLLCAE
-187 ELAVLVRRIFDSWDA
+187 ELAVLVHRVFDSWDA
-202 SFETLDV
+202 TFETLDV
-209 ADIFHRTS
+209 ADAFHRTA
-217 GEVGEA
+217 GDLGGA
-223 LKALFSGLSVAYGD
+223 LQGLFPGLSVAYGE
-237 SAGYALPVSDTV
+237 STGFALPVGDVV
-249 RVRYGWFQRYDLLR
+249 RKRYGWFQRYDLLC
-263 DLSTIQARWD
+263 DLSTIHARW
-273 AGRAKKVN
+273 ANTRTNKAN
-281 PLRAAIDRIQMR
+281 PLRAAIDRIQLR
-293 TPPIKC
+293 ALPIKC
-299 LETVA
+299 LETGF

-316 SQSTQL
+316 SQSAQL

-329 LYVVLIGTL
+329 LYVILIGTL

-343 GLVAALLASVGLA
+343 GLVAALLASIGLA
-356 ASYFTQYGYTFQGLF
+356 VSYFALYGYTFQGLF

-388 VCGYVQLRNSEAIRA
+388 VCGYVQLRNSEAVKA
-403 ERDQNDLVRNRNTFL
+403 ERDENELVRNRNTFL
-418 TQLYHDAIEDKRAY
+418 TRLYHDAIEDKRAY
-432 RRQIV
+432 KRQIV

-454 VLNPRDIYRKCCEL
+454 VLNPRDIFRKCCEL
-468 LGEILE
+468 MGEILE
-474 NDSVAIY
+474 NDSVTIY

-493 ASPAIAEDAAR
+493 ASPVIAEDATR

-515 SDGGRSNLWVN
+515 GGGGRSNLWVN
-526 RELMPGLPMFGYT
+526 RELTPGLPMFGYT

-631 GMEPIGE
+631 GMEPVGE
-638 LVGAIGSAIR
+638 LVGAIGSVIR

-653 GLIDG
+653 GLVDG

-680 SEKQIEVE
+680 SAKQIAVE

-694 IVALLQHISYTGD
+694 IVALLQHIADTGD
-707 GEGGVPLDLACRCCR
+707 GEGE
-722 LAADSCAGL
+722 AA
-731 PGAVDAH
+731 
-738 EVGPAAGARAHAA
+738 
-751 CDSAGAAVGPVAGG
+751 
-765 SAIGLQRGVW
+765 
-775 RGTE
+775 